1 MLAQSREPST
11 RSQHRK
17 RAVVRAAAAVL
28 RRRGFDAVTGRS
40 VAEEAGLPEQTVRAY
55 YSARDDL
62 RAAGLEFML
71 NGWIDQAQDFINR
84 LPGALDLHE
93 TARLIVEVA
102 TVHASENE
110 SFTRRTISGIYER
123 YLQAG
128 KHPELSALVIA
139 YNDVLADLVGRV
151 LALNGRHVSTQVARA
166 VLAVVDG
173 TVIYELAAG
182 ETPVPQA
189 IQMLEFAIPRLCA
202 IQEEEI
208 QPDAT
213 ATKTCGWEP
222 GSRFSP

>member
-17 RAVVRAAAAVL
+17 RAVVSAAAAVL

-55 YSARDDL
+55 YPSRDDL

-128 KHPELSALVIA
+128 KHPELSVLVVA
-139 YNDVLADLVGRV
+139 YNEVLADLVGRV
-151 LALNGRHVSTQVARA
+151 LALNGRHVSIQVARA

-202 IQEEEI
+202 FQEEEI
-208 QPDAT
+208 HPDAT
-213 ATKTCGWEP
+213 ATKTRGWEP

>member
-1 MLAQSREPST
+1 
-11 RSQHRK
+11 
-17 RAVVRAAAAVL
+17 VRAAAAVL

-55 YSARDDL
+55 YPSRDDL

-128 KHPELSALVIA
+128 KHPELSVLVVA
-139 YNDVLADLVGRV
+139 YNEVLADLVGRV
-151 LALNGRHVSTQVARA
+151 LALNGRHVSIQVARA

-202 IQEEEI
+202 FQEEEI
-208 QPDAT
+208 HPDAT
-213 ATKTCGWEP
+213 ATHRESGC
-222 GSRFSP
+222 

>member
-1 MLAQSREPST
+1 
-11 RSQHRK
+11 
-17 RAVVRAAAAVL
+17 VVRGAAAVL
-28 RRRGFDAVTGRS
+28 RRRGFDAITSRS
-40 VAEEAGLPEQTVRAY
+40 VAEEVDLPEQAVRAFY
-55 YSARDDL
+55 PSRDDL

-71 NGWIDQAQDFINR
+71 NGWIDQAEDFINR
-84 LPGALDLHE
+84 LPRSLDLHE

-128 KHPELSALVIA
+128 KHPELSSLVAA
-139 YNDVLADLVGRV
+139 YNEVLANLVGRV
-151 LALNGRHVSTQVARA
+151 LASNGRHVSAQVARA

-189 IQMLEFAIPRLCA
+189 IEMLEFAIPRLCA
-202 IQEEEI
+202 
-208 QPDAT
+208 T
-213 ATKTCGWEP
+213 
-222 GSRFSP
+222 

>member
-1 MLAQSREPST
+1 MRGSAT
-11 RSQHRK
+11 
-17 RAVVRAAAAVL
+17 VL
-28 RRRGFDAVTGRS
+28 RRRGFDAVTSRS

-55 YSARDDL
+55 YPSRDDL
-62 RAAGLEFML
+62 RAAGLEFTL
-71 NGWIDQAQDFINR
+71 NGWIDQAQDFIDR
-84 LPGALDLHE
+84 LPGSLDLHE

-128 KHPELSALVIA
+128 KHPELSSLVVA
-139 YNDVLADLVGRV
+139 YNEGLAGLVGRV
-151 LALNGRHVSTQVARA
+151 LALNGRHVSAQVARA

-202 IQEEEI
+202 ATEFT
-208 QPDAT
+208 PDHMSDGA
-213 ATKTCGWEP
+213 
-222 GSRFSP
+222 

>member
-1 MLAQSREPST
+1 MLVQSREPST

-17 RAVVRAAAAVL
+17 RSVARAAAAVL
-28 RRRGFDAVTGRS
+28 RRRGFDAVTSRS
-40 VAEEAGLPEQTVRAY
+40 VAEEAALPERTVRAY
-55 YSARDDL
+55 YPARDDL

-71 NGWIDQAQDFINR
+71 NGWIDLAQDFINR

-128 KHPELSALVIA
+128 KHPELSALVVA
-139 YNDVLADLVGRV
+139 YNEVLANLVGRV

-166 VLAVVDG
+166 ILAVVDG

-202 IQEEEI
+202 VQEEEAH
-208 QPDAT
+208 PDAT
-213 ATKTCGWEP
+213 ARKTRGWEP
-222 GSRFSP
+222 GSVAP

>member
-1 MLAQSREPST
+1 MVQSREPST
-11 RSQHRK
+11 RSHHRK
-17 RAVVRAAAAVL
+17 RAVVRGAAAVL
-28 RRRGFDAVTGRS
+28 RRRGFDAITSRS
-40 VAEEAGLPEQTVRAY
+40 VAEEVDLPEQAVRAFY
-55 YSARDDL
+55 PSRDDL

-71 NGWIDQAQDFINR
+71 NGWIDQAEDFINR
-84 LPGALDLHE
+84 LPRSLDLHE

-128 KHPELSALVIA
+128 KHPELSSLVAA
-139 YNDVLADLVGRV
+139 YNEVLANLVGRV
-151 LALNGRHVSTQVARA
+151 LASNGRHVSAQVARA

-189 IQMLEFAIPRLCA
+189 IEMLEFAIPRLCA
-202 IQEEEI
+202 
-208 QPDAT
+208 T
-213 ATKTCGWEP
+213 
-222 GSRFSP
+222 

>member
-1 MLAQSREPST
+1 MRGSAT
-11 RSQHRK
+11 
-17 RAVVRAAAAVL
+17 VL
-28 RRRGFDAVTGRS
+28 RRRGFDAVTSRS

-55 YSARDDL
+55 YPSRDDL
-62 RAAGLEFML
+62 RAAGLEFTL
-71 NGWIDQAQDFINR
+71 NGWIDQAQDFIDR
-84 LPGALDLHE
+84 LPGSLDLHE

-128 KHPELSALVIA
+128 KHPELSSLVVA
-139 YNDVLADLVGRV
+139 YNEGLAGLVGRV
-151 LALNGRHVSTQVARA
+151 LALNGRHVSAQVARA

-202 IQEEEI
+202 ATEFT
-208 QPDAT
+208 PDNMSDGA
-213 ATKTCGWEP
+213 
-222 GSRFSP
+222 

>member
-1 MLAQSREPST
+1 VS
-11 RSQHRK
+11 
-17 RAVVRAAAAVL
+17 AAAAVL

-55 YSARDDL
+55 YPSRDDL

-128 KHPELSALVIA
+128 KHPELSVLVVA
-139 YNDVLADLVGRV
+139 YNEVLADLVGRV
-151 LALNGRHVSTQVARA
+151 LALNGRHVSIQVARA

-202 IQEEEI
+202 FQEEEI
-208 QPDAT
+208 HPDAT
-213 ATKTCGWEP
+213 ATKTRGWEP